1 MLISE
6 KYFILPILN
15 RYWLRNTDVAIH
27 IIKNEDKDNT
37 SNVKDTD
44 SVNGEPGRFVTY
56 AEIGYGVTSV
66 VFELGEIV
74 KYDSR

>member
-1 MLISE
+1 
-6 KYFILPILN
+6 
-15 RYWLRNTDVAIH
+15 VAIH

-37 SNVKDTD
+37 SNVMDND

-56 AEIGYGVTSV
+56 AEIGYGITSV

-74 KYDSR
+74 NYLILFMCVSDIPSREYTQTAQPYL